1 LTEFAKENRIDL
13 VVVAS
18 DDPQEAGVVNAL
30 QSAGIAA
37 FGATREA
44 SAIEWSKSFAKTLCR
59 ENDIPTAK
67 FESFSDSLAAQ
78 EYLSTLAP
86 PYVIKADG
94 LALGK
99 GVVIAQT
106 QEEAQAA
113 VHDMLDNNL
122 FGAAGHRIVIEEF
135 LTGREVTVMVFTDGE
150 SWVSMPSC
158 RDHKRIGDND
168 TGPNTGGMG
177 VVSPVADYTK
187 EIHEVAVR
195 TIIEPTLAAMR
206 KMGTPF
212 TGVLYFE
219 LMLTKDG
226 PMVIEFNARFG
237 DPECQVVLLLLE
249 TDLLEIFSAV
259 CQKKLRSLPVT
270 FSSDAAAIV
279 MAASAGYPG
288 TPDKGYP
295 ISGIPENIDSRV
307 VFHSGTQCNET
318 GYINSGGRVLGVCAK
333 ATTLRHALDSA
344 YDGIGQVSFQG
355 MQYRNDIGKREI
367 YETRNSK

>member
-1 LTEFAKENRIDL
+1 LTAFAKENQVDL
-13 VVVAS
+13 AIVAS

-30 QSAGIAA
+30 QSAGIPA

-44 SAIEWSKSFAKTLCR
+44 SAIEWSKSFAKALCR
-59 ENDIPTAK
+59 DHGIPTAR
-67 FESFSDSLAAQ
+67 FESFSDSDLAITFLDT
-78 EYLSTLAP
+78 LSP

-106 QEEAQAA
+106 REEAMAA
-113 VHDMLDNNL
+113 IADMLDNNQ
-122 FGAAGHRIVIEEF
+122 FGSAGHRIVIEEF
-135 LTGREVTVMVFTDGE
+135 LPGREVTVMVFTDGE
-150 SWVSMPSC
+150 SWVAMPPC
-158 RDHKRIGDND
+158 RDHKRIGDED

-177 VVSPVADYTK
+177 VVSPVGDYTR
-187 EIHEVAVR
+187 EIHQFAVQ

-206 KMGTPF
+206 KRGTPF
-212 TGVLYFE
+212 TAVLYFE
-219 LMLTKDG
+219 LMLTANG

-249 TDLLEIFSAV
+249 TDLLEIFQAV
-259 CQKKLRSLPVT
+259 CQKRLGALEVK

-295 ISGIPENIDSRV
+295 ISGIPENTSSRV
-307 VFHSGTQCNET
+307 VFHSGTQCTQT
-318 GYINSGGRVLGVCAK
+318 GFINSGGRVLGVSAK

-344 YDGIGQVSFQG
+344 YDGIRQVSFQG